1 MRGLSLVDSSL
12 ISLIYVFADSSMKGG
27 KSKTETR
34 SSKLSVAKKPA
45 KAAGRSKAAAKDPNK
60 PKRPAS
66 AFFVFMEDF
75 RQTYKKDHPNNKS
88 VAAVGKAGGEKWK
101 SLSDAEKAPFVAK
114 ADKRKVEY
122 EKTMKAYNKKLEEGP
137 KEDEEESDK
146 SVSEVND
153 EDDADDGSD
162 EGDPSK
168 MGGQNPNMDQFE
180 AYFKRADLDGDG
192 RISGAEAVGFFQGSG
207 LPKPV
212 LFQIWSLSDRSGS
225 GFLGRQDFYN
235 SLRLVTVAQS
245 KRDLTPE
252 IVNAALNTPAAAKIP
267 APRINLSAIPA
278 PQPNPPA
285 TTARPVSSAGYQN
298 AGFRGPGAPNA
309 NVNQNYFPPQQNQ
322 QVRPNQGASGLTS
335 LRPNAL
341 PEYRPSALP
350 GQFQPGPVG
359 SVTRPPEAVVP
370 TSAPGPGG
378 SAFNLNNLYAGNT
391 SGYSSGFGGGSL
403 AAPSPGLKPESQIDP
418 KALVI
423 SGNGGDMFSSFQ
435 ERPQPTLSNSSI
447 SSAIVPASAGTQP
460 PPKPNALDSL
470 QSSSSMLPAGNQ
482 PQQPRPTASSQGPSS
497 GLPHGSAVGPGH
509 PTPAGNNQPPWPKM
523 KPSDV
528 QKYTKVFIEVDSDRD
543 GRITGE
549 QARNLFLSWRLP
561 REVLKHVWELSD
573 QDNDTM
579 LSLREFCISLYL
591 MERYKEGRPLPPAL
605 PSSIMYDET
614 LLSLSGAPS
623 RGYANAGWGSGQG
636 IAHNSCILVIVS
648 LSLILHFIEN
658 SLFQGYVQQPVM
670 GARPVTPPTGM
681 RPPVPHPGSGI
692 ASNEQRNQAPAL
704 DDAFASH
711 LGNGYSASTNPQE
724 TAVDGEKVDEK
735 KNAYMDSREKL
746 EYYRT
751 KMQDIVLYKSRCDNI
766 LNEISER
773 ASADKREAETLAKKY
788 EEKYKQVAELGS
800 KLTIEEARFREIEG
814 RKMELSQAI
823 VNMEQG
829 GSADGLLQVR
839 ADRIQSDLEEL
850 MKALAERCKK
860 HGLEV
865 KSKALVDLPAGWQ
878 PGIQEGAA
886 LWDEEWDKFEDEGT
900 IFDKSKEQ
908 KSSGEKENG
917 TVDDG
922 SGPPPDSP
930 THLDENYG
938 PFSETSDHHH
948 ESEDESGR
956 SPRDSLVSRTAT
968 EVPSPDYA
976 HEKSSEFFDDS
987 NWASAFDTN
996 DDVDSVWGLD
1006 ASRSQ
1011 DGDYFGENSGRA
1023 DSPTSRSF
1031 AGQRKGPFGFD
1042 DSVPSTPLSRFGN
1055 SPPRFSDAS
1064 ARDNNFD
1071 SFSRFDSFNH
1081 SEAGVSS
1088 QPERLSRFDSINSSK
1103 DFGGAA
1109 FSRFDSINSS
1119 RDFGGGAEKL
1129 SRFDSINS
1137 SRDFGGP
1144 SLSRFDSMNS
1154 TKDHGYSFDDADP
1167 FGSTGPFKVSF
1178 DDKSPKKNSF

>member
-1 MRGLSLVDSSL
+1 M
-12 ISLIYVFADSSMKGG
+12 A
-27 KSKTETR
+27 
-34 SSKLSVAKKPA
+34 
-45 KAAGRSKAAAKDPNK
+45 
-60 PKRPAS
+60 
-66 AFFVFMEDF
+66 
-75 RQTYKKDHPNNKS
+75 
-88 VAAVGKAGGEKWK
+88 
-101 SLSDAEKAPFVAK
+101 
-114 ADKRKVEY
+114 
-122 EKTMKAYNKKLEEGP
+122 
-137 KEDEEESDK
+137 
-146 SVSEVND
+146 
-153 EDDADDGSD
+153 
-162 EGDPSK
+162 
-168 MGGQNPNMDQFE
+168 NMDQFE

-267 APRINLSAIPA
+267 APKINLSAIPSA

-285 TTARPVSSAGYQN
+285 TTTPRPVSSAGQQN
-298 AGFRGPGAPNA
+298 VGFRGPGAPNA
-309 NVNQNYFPPQQNQ
+309 NVNQSYFPPQQNQ
-322 QVRPNQGASGLTS
+322 QVRLNQGVSGLTS
-335 LRPNAL
+335 LRPAAVPN
-341 PEYRPSALP
+341 ALP
-350 GQFQPGPVG
+350 GQFQSGPAG
-359 SVTRPPEAVVP
+359 SLARPPQAVP

-378 SAFNLNNLYAGNT
+378 SGYRPSGVPGQFQPGPNGSVTRPPQAVPTSASGPGGSAFNLNSLYAGNT

-403 AAPSPGLKPESQIDP
+403 AAPSPGLKQESQIDP
-418 KALVI
+418 KALVV
-423 SGNGGDMFSSFQ
+423 SGNGGEMFSSLQ
-435 ERPQPTLSNSSI
+435 QKPQPPLSNSSI
-447 SSAIVPASAGTQP
+447 SSAIVPASGGTQP

-470 QSSSSMLPAGNQ
+470 QSTFSMLPAGNQ
-482 PQQPRPTASSQGPSS
+482 PQQPRPAASSQPPAVSSQGPSS
-497 GLPHGSAVGPGH
+497 GLPPGSAVGPGH

-561 REVLKHVWELSD
+561 REILKHVWELSD
-573 QDNDTM
+573 QDNDMM

-605 PSSIMYDET
+605 PTSIMYDET
-614 LLSLSGAPS
+614 LLSISGAPS

-636 IAHNSCILVIVS
+636 
-648 LSLILHFIEN
+648 F
-658 SLFQGYVQQPVM
+658 VQQPVM
-670 GARPVTPPTGM
+670 GRRPITPPTGM
-681 RPPVPHPGSGI
+681 RPPVPAPAPQPGSGI
-692 ASNEQRNQAPAL
+692 ASNQQRNQAPAS
-704 DDAFASH
+704 DDPFASH
-711 LGNGYSASTNPQE
+711 LGNGHAASSSVQE
-724 TAVDGEKVDEK
+724 TATDGEKVDEK

-746 EYYRT
+746 DYYRT
-751 KMQDIVLYKSRCDNI
+751 KMQDIVLYKSRCDNRF
-766 LNEISER
+766 NEISER
-773 ASADKREAETLAKKY
+773 ASSDKREAETLAKKY

-850 MKALAERCKK
+850 MKALTERCKK
-860 HGLEV
+860 HGVEV
-865 KSKALVDLPAGWQ
+865 NSKALVDLPAGWQ

-886 LWDEEWDKFEDEGT
+886 LWDEEWDKFEDEGFGNEIT
-900 IFDKSKEQ
+900 FDKSKEQ
-908 KSSGEKENG
+908 NSSGEKENG

-922 SGPPPDSP
+922 SGPPDSP
-930 THLDENYG
+930 AHLDENYG
-938 PFSETSDHHH
+938 PFSETSDRHH
-948 ESEDESGR
+948 ETHSEDESGR
-956 SPRDSLVSRTAT
+956 SPRDSPLSRSAT
-968 EVPSPDYA
+968 EVPSPDYSR
-976 HEKSSEFFDDS
+976 EKSSEFFDDS

-996 DDVDSVWGLD
+996 DDVDSVWGFD
-1006 ASRSQ
+1006 ASKSQ
-1011 DGDYFGENSGRA
+1011 DGDYFGSGG
-1023 DSPTSRSF
+1023 DSPSSRSF
-1031 AGQRKGPFGFD
+1031 AGQRKSTFGFD

-1064 ARDNNFD
+1064 TRDNNFD

-1081 SEAGVSS
+1081 SEAGAGFSSSS

-1103 DFGGAA
+1103 DFGVGAA

-1119 RDFGGGAEKL
+1119 RDFAGAEKL

-1154 TKDHGYSFDDADP
+1154 TKEFSGSHGYSFDDADP

>member
-1 MRGLSLVDSSL
+1 MAGL
-12 ISLIYVFADSSMKGG
+12 
-27 KSKTETR
+27 
-34 SSKLSVAKKPA
+34 
-45 KAAGRSKAAAKDPNK
+45 
-60 PKRPAS
+60 
-66 AFFVFMEDF
+66 
-75 RQTYKKDHPNNKS
+75 
-88 VAAVGKAGGEKWK
+88 
-101 SLSDAEKAPFVAK
+101 
-114 ADKRKVEY
+114 
-122 EKTMKAYNKKLEEGP
+122 
-137 KEDEEESDK
+137 
-146 SVSEVND
+146 
-153 EDDADDGSD
+153 
-162 EGDPSK
+162 
-168 MGGQNPNMDQFE
+168 NPNMDQFE
-180 AYFKRADLDGDG
+180 AYFNRADLDGDG
-192 RISGAEAVGFFQGSG
+192 RISGVEAVGFFQGSG

-267 APRINLSAIPA
+267 APKINLLAIPA

-285 TTARPVSSAGYQN
+285 TTARPVSSPGHQN
-298 AGFRGPGAPNA
+298 VGVRGPGAPNA
-309 NVNQNYFPPQQNQ
+309 NVNQNYFPPQQSQ
-322 QVRPNQGASGLTS
+322 QVRPHQGASVLTS

-341 PEYRPSALP
+341 PAQFQPVPVGSATRPPQTIPTSAPGPAGSEYRPSALP

-359 SVTRPPEAVVP
+359 SSTRPPQAVP
-370 TSAPGPGG
+370 TTASGPGA

-391 SGYSSGFGGGSL
+391 SGYSSGFVGGSL
-403 AAPSPGLKPESQIDP
+403 AAPSPGVKPESQIDP
-418 KALVI
+418 KALVV
-423 SGNGGDMFSSFQ
+423 SGNGGDIFSSFQ
-435 ERPQPTLSNSSI
+435 QKPQPTPSSSSI

-460 PPKPNALDSL
+460 PPKPNTLDYL
-470 QSSSSMLPAGNQ
+470 QSTLLPAG
-482 PQQPRPTASSQGPSS
+482 PQLPRPAASSQGPSS
-497 GLPHGSAVGPGH
+497 GLPHGSAVGSGH

-591 MERYKEGRPLPPAL
+591 MERYKEGRPLPPEL

-614 LLSLSGAPS
+614 LLSISGAPIRS
-623 RGYANAGWGSGQG
+623 YANAGWGYGQG
-636 IAHNSCILVIVS
+636 FVK
-648 LSLILHFIEN
+648 
-658 SLFQGYVQQPVM
+658 QPVM
-670 GARPVTPPTGM
+670 GARPTTPPTGM
-681 RPPVPHPGSGI
+681 RPPVPAPAPHPGSGI
-692 ASNEQRNQAPAL
+692 ASNQERNQAPAL
-704 DDAFASH
+704 DDPFASH
-711 LGNGYSASTNPQE
+711 LGNGYSASSNPPE
-724 TAVDGEKVDEK
+724 TATDGEKVDEK

-751 KMQDIVLYKSRCDNI
+751 KMQDIVLYKTRCDNR
-766 LNEISER
+766 LNEICER
-773 ASADKREAETLAKKY
+773 ASADKHEAETLAKKY

-850 MKALAERCKK
+850 MKALTERCKK

-886 LWDEEWDKFEDEGT
+886 LWDEEWDKFEDEEFGNEIT
-900 IFDKSKEQ
+900 FDKSKEQ

-922 SGPPPDSP
+922 SGPPDSP

-938 PFSETSDHHH
+938 PFSETSDRHH
-948 ESEDESGR
+948 ESEGESGR
-956 SPRDSLVSRTAT
+956 SPGDSPVSRTAT

-996 DDVDSVWGLD
+996 DDVDSVWGFD
-1006 ASRSQ
+1006 ASKSQ

-1031 AGQRKGPFGFD
+1031 AGQRKSTFGFD

-1064 ARDNNFD
+1064 TRDNNNFD

-1081 SEAGVSS
+1081 SEAGGAGFTSS
-1088 QPERLSRFDSINSSK
+1088 QPERLSRSDSINSSK

-1119 RDFGGGAEKL
+1119 RDFAGGAEQL

-1154 TKDHGYSFDDADP
+1154 TKDFSGSHGYSFDDADP
-1167 FGSTGPFKVSF
+1167 FGSTGPFKVYF

>member
-1 MRGLSLVDSSL
+1 M
-12 ISLIYVFADSSMKGG
+12 A
-27 KSKTETR
+27 
-34 SSKLSVAKKPA
+34 
-45 KAAGRSKAAAKDPNK
+45 
-60 PKRPAS
+60 
-66 AFFVFMEDF
+66 
-75 RQTYKKDHPNNKS
+75 
-88 VAAVGKAGGEKWK
+88 
-101 SLSDAEKAPFVAK
+101 
-114 ADKRKVEY
+114 
-122 EKTMKAYNKKLEEGP
+122 
-137 KEDEEESDK
+137 
-146 SVSEVND
+146 
-153 EDDADDGSD
+153 
-162 EGDPSK
+162 
-168 MGGQNPNMDQFE
+168 GQNPNMDQFE

-192 RISGAEAVGFFQGSG
+192 RISGAEAVSFFQGSG

-267 APRINLSAIPA
+267 APKINLSAITA
-278 PQPNPPA
+278 PQPNPAA
-285 TTARPVSSAGYQN
+285 TTAPRPVSSVGHQN
-298 AGFRGPGAPNA
+298 VGFRGPGAPNA

-335 LRPNAL
+335 YRPTAGPEYRPNAL
-341 PEYRPSALP
+341 PGQFQPVPVGSITRPPHTVPTSALGPGASEYRPSALPGQFQPGPSGSITRPIQALPTSASGPGGSEYRPSALP

-359 SVTRPPEAVVP
+359 SVTRPPQAVP
-370 TSAPGPGG
+370 TSASGPGG
-378 SAFNLNNLYAGNT
+378 AMFNLNNLYAGNT
-391 SGYSSGFGGGSL
+391 SGYSSGFGGASL
-403 AAPSPGLKPESQIDP
+403 AAPSPGIKQESQIDP
-418 KALVI
+418 KALVV

-435 ERPQPTLSNSSI
+435 QKPQPTLSNSSI

-470 QSSSSMLPAGNQ
+470 QSTFSMLPAGNQ
-482 PQQPRPTASSQGPSS
+482 SQQPRPAASSQPPAVSSQGPTS

-543 GRITGE
+543 GRITGQ

-561 REVLKHVWELSD
+561 REVLQHVWELSD

-614 LLSLSGAPS
+614 LLSISGAPS

-636 IAHNSCILVIVS
+636 
-648 LSLILHFIEN
+648 F
-658 SLFQGYVQQPVM
+658 VQQPVM
-670 GARPVTPPTGM
+670 GARPITQATGM
-681 RPPVPHPGSGI
+681 RPPVPAPAPQPASGI
-692 ASNEQRNQAPAL
+692 ASNQQRNQAPAL
-704 DDAFASH
+704 DDPFASH
-711 LGNGYSASTNPQE
+711 LGNGYSASSNPQE
-724 TAVDGEKVDEK
+724 TATDGEKVDEK
-735 KNAYMDSREKL
+735 KSTYMDSREKL

-751 KMQDIVLYKSRCDNI
+751 KMQDIVLYKSRCDNR

-788 EEKYKQVAELGS
+788 EEKYKQVAEIGS
-800 KLTIEEARFREIEG
+800 KLTIEEASFREIEG
-814 RKMELSQAI
+814 RKMVLSQAI

-850 MKALAERCKK
+850 MKALTERCKK

-886 LWDEEWDKFEDEGT
+886 LWDEEWDKFEDEGFGNEIT
-900 IFDKSKEQ
+900 FDKSKEQ
-908 KSSGEKENG
+908 NSSGEKENG
-917 TVDDG
+917 TVDDDG
-922 SGPPPDSP
+922 TGPPDSP

-938 PFSETSDHHH
+938 PFSETSDRHH
-948 ESEDESGR
+948 ESEYGTTHGEDESGR
-956 SPRDSLVSRTAT
+956 SPRDSPVSRTAT

-1006 ASRSQ
+1006 ASKSQ
-1011 DGDYFGENSGRA
+1011 DGDYFGSGGDFGENSGTA
-1023 DSPTSRSF
+1023 DSPSSRSF
-1031 AGQRKGPFGFD
+1031 AGQRKSPFGFD

-1055 SPPRFSDAS
+1055 SPPRFSDTS
-1064 ARDNNFD
+1064 TRDNNFD

-1081 SEAGVSS
+1081 SEAGAGFSSS

-1119 RDFGGGAEKL
+1119 RDFSGAEKL

-1154 TKDHGYSFDDADP
+1154 TKDFSGSHGYSFDDADP
-1167 FGSTGPFKVSF
+1167 FGSTGPFKVTS
-1178 DDKSPKKNSF
+1178 DDQSPKKKSDNWNSF

>member
-1 MRGLSLVDSSL
+1 
-12 ISLIYVFADSSMKGG
+12 
-27 KSKTETR
+27 
-34 SSKLSVAKKPA
+34 
-45 KAAGRSKAAAKDPNK
+45 
-60 PKRPAS
+60 
-66 AFFVFMEDF
+66 
-75 RQTYKKDHPNNKS
+75 
-88 VAAVGKAGGEKWK
+88 
-101 SLSDAEKAPFVAK
+101 
-114 ADKRKVEY
+114 
-122 EKTMKAYNKKLEEGP
+122 
-137 KEDEEESDK
+137 
-146 SVSEVND
+146 
-153 EDDADDGSD
+153 
-162 EGDPSK
+162 

-192 RISGAEAVGFFQGSG
+192 RISGAEAVGFFQESG

-212 LFQIWSLSDRSGS
+212 LFQILSLSDRSGS

-267 APRINLSAIPA
+267 APRINLSAIPT

-309 NVNQNYFPPQQNQ
+309 NVANQNYFPPQQNQ
-322 QVRPNQGASGLTS
+322 QVRPHQGASVLTS

-341 PEYRPSALP
+341 P
-350 GQFQPGPVG
+350 GQFQPVPVG
-359 SVTRPPEAVVP
+359 SATRPSQTIPTVHLVLVVQNIDQVPYQAVP
-370 TSAPGPGG
+370 TSASGPGG
-378 SAFNLNNLYAGNT
+378 STLNLNNCMLETPADT
-391 SGYSSGFGGGSL
+391 H
-403 AAPSPGLKPESQIDP
+403 P
-418 KALVI
+418 KALVV
-423 SGNGGDMFSSFQ
+423 SGNGDDIFSSFQ
-435 ERPQPTLSNSSI
+435 QKPQPTPSSSSI
-447 SSAIVPASAGTQP
+447 SSAIVPASTGTKP

-470 QSSSSMLPAGNQ
+470 QSSFSMLPPGNQ
-482 PQQPRPTASSQGPSS
+482 PQQPRPAASLQGPSS
-497 GLPHGSAVGPGH
+497 GVPHRSAVGPGH

-636 IAHNSCILVIVS
+636 
-648 LSLILHFIEN
+648 
-658 SLFQGYVQQPVM
+658 YVQQPVM

-704 DDAFASH
+704 DDPFASH
-711 LGNGYSASTNPQE
+711 LGNGYSASSNPQE
-724 TAVDGEKVDEK
+724 TATDGEKVDEK

-839 ADRIQSDLEEL
+839 ADRIQ
-850 MKALAERCKK
+850 
-860 HGLEV
+860 
-865 KSKALVDLPAGWQ
+865 
-878 PGIQEGAA
+878 
-886 LWDEEWDKFEDEGT
+886 
-900 IFDKSKEQ
+900 
-908 KSSGEKENG
+908 
-917 TVDDG
+917 
-922 SGPPPDSP
+922 
-930 THLDENYG
+930 
-938 PFSETSDHHH
+938 
-948 ESEDESGR
+948 
-956 SPRDSLVSRTAT
+956 
-968 EVPSPDYA
+968 
-976 HEKSSEFFDDS
+976 
-987 NWASAFDTN
+987 
-996 DDVDSVWGLD
+996 
-1006 ASRSQ
+1006 
-1011 DGDYFGENSGRA
+1011 
-1023 DSPTSRSF
+1023 
-1031 AGQRKGPFGFD
+1031 
-1042 DSVPSTPLSRFGN
+1042 
-1055 SPPRFSDAS
+1055 
-1064 ARDNNFD
+1064 
-1071 SFSRFDSFNH
+1071 
-1081 SEAGVSS
+1081 
-1088 QPERLSRFDSINSSK
+1088 
-1103 DFGGAA
+1103 
-1109 FSRFDSINSS
+1109 
-1119 RDFGGGAEKL
+1119 
-1129 SRFDSINS
+1129 
-1137 SRDFGGP
+1137 
-1144 SLSRFDSMNS
+1144 
-1154 TKDHGYSFDDADP
+1154 
-1167 FGSTGPFKVSF
+1167 
-1178 DDKSPKKNSF
+1178 

>member
-1 MRGLSLVDSSL
+1 
-12 ISLIYVFADSSMKGG
+12 MKGG

-101 SLSDAEKAPFVAK
+101 SLSDSEKAPFVAK

-341 PEYRPSALP
+341 PGQFQPVPVGSATRPSQTIPTGAPDPGGSEYRPSALP

-359 SVTRPPEAVVP
+359 SVTRPPQAVVP

-573 QDNDTM
+573 QDKDTM

-614 LLSLSGAPS
+614 LLYISGAPS

-636 IAHNSCILVIVS
+636 
-648 LSLILHFIEN
+648 F
-658 SLFQGYVQQPVM
+658 VQQPVM
-670 GARPVTPPTGM
+670 GARPVTPPSV
-681 RPPVPHPGSGI
+681 RPPVPAPAPHPGSGI
-692 ASNEQRNQAPAL
+692 ASNQQRNQAPVL
-704 DDAFASH
+704 DDPFASH
-711 LGNGYSASTNPQE
+711 LGNGYSPSSNPQE
-724 TAVDGEKVDEK
+724 TATDEEKVDEK
-735 KNAYMDSREKL
+735 KNVYMDSREKL
-746 EYYRT
+746 DYYRT
-751 KMQDIVLYKSRCDNI
+751 KMQDIVLYKSRCDNR

-850 MKALAERCKK
+850 MKALTERCKK

-886 LWDEEWDKFEDEGT
+886 LWDEEWDKFEDEGFGNEIT
-900 IFDKSKEQ
+900 FDKSKEQ
-908 KSSGEKENG
+908 NSSGEKENG
-917 TVDDG
+917 TVVDDG
-922 SGPPPDSP
+922 SGALDSP

-938 PFSETSDHHH
+938 PFSETSDRHH

-956 SPRDSLVSRTAT
+956 SPRDSPVCRTAA

-1011 DGDYFGENSGRA
+1011 DGDYFGSGGDFGENSGRA

-1119 RDFGGGAEKL
+1119 RDFGGGEKL

-1137 SRDFGGP
+1137 TRDFGGP

-1154 TKDHGYSFDDADP
+1154 TKDFSGSHGYSFDDADP
-1167 FGSTGPFKVSF
+1167 FGSTGPFKVSL
-1178 DDKSPKKNSF
+1178 DDNSPKKNSF

>member
-1 MRGLSLVDSSL
+1 M
-12 ISLIYVFADSSMKGG
+12 
-27 KSKTETR
+27 
-34 SSKLSVAKKPA
+34 
-45 KAAGRSKAAAKDPNK
+45 AGQS
-60 PKRPAS
+60 
-66 AFFVFMEDF
+66 
-75 RQTYKKDHPNNKS
+75 
-88 VAAVGKAGGEKWK
+88 
-101 SLSDAEKAPFVAK
+101 
-114 ADKRKVEY
+114 
-122 EKTMKAYNKKLEEGP
+122 
-137 KEDEEESDK
+137 
-146 SVSEVND
+146 
-153 EDDADDGSD
+153 
-162 EGDPSK
+162 
-168 MGGQNPNMDQFE
+168 PNMDQFE

-212 LFQIWSLSDRSGS
+212 LAQIWSLSDRSGS

-278 PQPNPPA
+278 PQPNPAA
-285 TTARPVSSAGYQN
+285 TTARPVTYPGQQN
-298 AGFRGPGAPNA
+298 VGFRGPGAPNA
-309 NVNQNYFPPQQNQ
+309 NVVNQNYFPPQQNQ
-322 QVRPNQGASGLTS
+322 QVRPNQGVSGLTS
-335 LRPNAL
+335 FRPTAG
-341 PEYRPSALP
+341 PEYRPSVLPGPVGVATRPPQAVPTNAPGPGGSEYRPSGVP

-359 SVTRPPEAVVP
+359 SVTRPPQAVT
-370 TSAPGPGG
+370 TSASGPGG
-378 SAFNLNNLYAGNT
+378 FNLNNLYAGST

-403 AAPSPGLKPESQIDP
+403 AAAPSPGLKPESQIDP
-418 KALVI
+418 RALVV

-435 ERPQPTLSNSSI
+435 QKPQPTLSNSSI
-447 SSAIVPASAGTQP
+447 SSAIVPASAP

-470 QSSSSMLPAGNQ
+470 QSTFSMLPAGNQ
-482 PQQPRPTASSQGPSS
+482 PQQPRPAASSQPLAVSLQGPSS
-497 GLPHGSAVGPGH
+497 GLPPGSAVGPGH

-561 REVLKHVWELSD
+561 REILKHVWELSD

-614 LLSLSGAPS
+614 LLSISGAPS

-636 IAHNSCILVIVS
+636 
-648 LSLILHFIEN
+648 F
-658 SLFQGYVQQPVM
+658 VQQPVM
-670 GARPVTPPTGM
+670 GPRPITPATGM
-681 RPPVPHPGSGI
+681 RPPVPAPAPQPGSGV
-692 ASNEQRNQAPAL
+692 ASNQQRNQAPAL
-704 DDAFASH
+704 DDPFASH
-711 LGNGYSASTNPQE
+711 LGNGYSPSSSPQE
-724 TAVDGEKVDEK
+724 TATDGEKVDEK

-746 EYYRT
+746 DYYRT
-751 KMQDIVLYKSRCDNI
+751 KMQDIVLYKSRCDNR

-850 MKALAERCKK
+850 MKALTERCQK

-865 KSKALVDLPAGWQ
+865 KSKALVDLPPGWQ

-886 LWDEEWDKFEDEGT
+886 LWDEEWDKFEDEGFGNEIT
-900 IFDKSKEQ
+900 FDKSKEQ
-908 KSSGEKENG
+908 NSSGEKENG

-922 SGPPPDSP
+922 TGPPDSP

-938 PFSETSDHHH
+938 PSSETSDRRHY
-948 ESEDESGR
+948 ESEYGTAHGEDESDR
-956 SPRDSLVSRTAT
+956 SPRDSPVSRTAT
-968 EVPSPDYA
+968 EVPSPN
-976 HEKSSEFFDDS
+976 HSEFFDDS
-987 NWASAFDTN
+987 NWASAFDDTN
-996 DDVDSVWGLD
+996 DDVDSVWGFD
-1006 ASRSQ
+1006 ASKSQ
-1011 DGDYFGENSGRA
+1011 DGDYYGENSGRA
-1023 DSPTSRSF
+1023 DSPSSRSF
-1031 AGQRKGPFGFD
+1031 AGQRKSPFGFD

-1064 ARDNNFD
+1064 TRD

-1081 SEAGVSS
+1081 SEAGA

-1119 RDFGGGAEKL
+1119 RDFGGAEKL

-1154 TKDHGYSFDDADP
+1154 TKDFSGSHRYSFDDADP

>member
-1 MRGLSLVDSSL
+1 M
-12 ISLIYVFADSSMKGG
+12 A
-27 KSKTETR
+27 
-34 SSKLSVAKKPA
+34 
-45 KAAGRSKAAAKDPNK
+45 
-60 PKRPAS
+60 
-66 AFFVFMEDF
+66 
-75 RQTYKKDHPNNKS
+75 
-88 VAAVGKAGGEKWK
+88 
-101 SLSDAEKAPFVAK
+101 
-114 ADKRKVEY
+114 
-122 EKTMKAYNKKLEEGP
+122 
-137 KEDEEESDK
+137 
-146 SVSEVND
+146 
-153 EDDADDGSD
+153 
-162 EGDPSK
+162 
-168 MGGQNPNMDQFE
+168 GQNPNMDQFE

-267 APRINLSAIPA
+267 APKINLSAIPA

-285 TTARPVSSAGYQN
+285 TTARPVYSAAGHQN
-298 AGFRGPGAPNA
+298 VGFRGPGAPNLS
-309 NVNQNYFPPQQNQ
+309 VNQNYFPPQQNQ
-322 QVRPNQGASGLTS
+322 QVRPNQGVSGLTS

-341 PEYRPSALP
+341 PGQFQQGPVGSSSTRPSQTVPTSAPGPGGSEYRPSALP
-350 GQFQPGPVG
+350 GQYQPGPSG
-359 SVTRPPEAVVP
+359 SVTRPPQAVP
-370 TSAPGPGG
+370 TSASGPGG

-418 KALVI
+418 KALVV
-423 SGNGGDMFSSFQ
+423 SGNGDDMFSSFQ
-435 ERPQPTLSNSSI
+435 QKPQPTLSNSSI

-460 PPKPNALDSL
+460 APKPNALDSL
-470 QSSSSMLPAGNQ
+470 QSTFSMLPAGNQ
-482 PQQPRPTASSQGPSS
+482 PQQPRPAASSQPPAVHSQGLSS
-497 GLPHGSAVGPGH
+497 GLLPHGGAVGSGH

-561 REVLKHVWELSD
+561 REVLMHVWELSD

-591 MERYKEGRPLPPAL
+591 MERYKEGRPLPPTL

-614 LLSLSGAPS
+614 LLSISGAPS

-636 IAHNSCILVIVS
+636 
-648 LSLILHFIEN
+648 F
-658 SLFQGYVQQPVM
+658 VQQPVM

-681 RPPVPHPGSGI
+681 RPPVPAPVPHPGSGI
-692 ASNEQRNQAPAL
+692 ASNQQRNQAPAL
-704 DDAFASH
+704 DDPFASH
-711 LGNGYSASTNPQE
+711 LGNGYSASSSTQE
-724 TAVDGEKVDEK
+724 TATDGEKVDEK
-735 KNAYMDSREKL
+735 KNVYMDSREKL

-751 KMQDIVLYKSRCDNI
+751 KMQDIVLYKSRCDNR

-814 RKMELSQAI
+814 RKTELSQAI

-850 MKALAERCKK
+850 MKALTERCKK

-886 LWDEEWDKFEDEGT
+886 LWDEEWDKFEDEGFGNEIT
-900 IFDKSKEQ
+900 FDKSREQ
-908 KSSGEKENG
+908 NSSGEKENG
-917 TVDDG
+917 TVDDDG
-922 SGPPPDSP
+922 TGPPDSP

-938 PFSETSDHHH
+938 PFSETSDRHH
-948 ESEDESGR
+948 ETHSEDESGR
-956 SPRDSLVSRTAT
+956 SPRDSPVSRTAT

-996 DDVDSVWGLD
+996 DDVDSVWGFD
-1006 ASRSQ
+1006 ASKSQ
-1011 DGDYFGENSGRA
+1011 DGD
-1023 DSPTSRSF
+1023 SPSSRSF
-1031 AGQRKGPFGFD
+1031 AGQRRSTFGFD

-1064 ARDNNFD
+1064 TRDNNFD

-1081 SEAGVSS
+1081 SEAGAGFSSS

-1103 DFGGAA
+1103 DFGGGAA

-1119 RDFGGGAEKL
+1119 RDFAGAEKL

-1144 SLSRFDSMNS
+1144 SLSRFDSVNS
-1154 TKDHGYSFDDADP
+1154 TKDFSGSHGYSFDDADP

>member
-1 MRGLSLVDSSL
+1 M
-12 ISLIYVFADSSMKGG
+12 A
-27 KSKTETR
+27 
-34 SSKLSVAKKPA
+34 
-45 KAAGRSKAAAKDPNK
+45 
-60 PKRPAS
+60 
-66 AFFVFMEDF
+66 
-75 RQTYKKDHPNNKS
+75 
-88 VAAVGKAGGEKWK
+88 
-101 SLSDAEKAPFVAK
+101 
-114 ADKRKVEY
+114 
-122 EKTMKAYNKKLEEGP
+122 
-137 KEDEEESDK
+137 
-146 SVSEVND
+146 
-153 EDDADDGSD
+153 
-162 EGDPSK
+162 
-168 MGGQNPNMDQFE
+168 GQNPNMDQFE
-180 AYFKRADLDGDG
+180 AYFNRADLDGDG

-212 LFQIWSLSDRSGS
+212 LFQLEVTKILAFIGAAFKLGPVVQKFYVGRMTADISLQLRRKLSGIYSFAVIETANNLSDGCFCKSLLPFGFRIFTGRGRVMIWSLSDRSGS

-267 APRINLSAIPA
+267 APKINLSAIPA

-285 TTARPVSSAGYQN
+285 TTARPVSSPGHQN
-298 AGFRGPGAPNA
+298 VGFRVPGAPNA
-309 NVNQNYFPPQQNQ
+309 NVNQNYFRPQQNQ
-322 QVRPNQGASGLTS
+322 QV
-335 LRPNAL
+335 PNAL
-341 PEYRPSALP
+341 PGQFQPVLVGSVTRPPQAAPTSAPGPAGSEYRPSALP
-350 GQFQPGPVG
+350 GQFQPGPAG
-359 SVTRPPEAVVP
+359 SVTRPPQA
-370 TSAPGPGG
+370 
-378 SAFNLNNLYAGNT
+378 YAGNT

-403 AAPSPGLKPESQIDP
+403 AAPSPGFKPESHIDP
-418 KALVI
+418 KALVV

-435 ERPQPTLSNSSI
+435 QKPQPTLSGSSI
-447 SSAIVPASAGTQP
+447 TSAIVPASAGTQP
-460 PPKPNALDSL
+460 PLKPNALDSL
-470 QSSSSMLPAGNQ
+470 QSTFSMLPAGNQ
-482 PQQPRPTASSQGPSS
+482 PQQPRPAASSQGPSS
-497 GLPHGSAVGPGH
+497 GLPHGSAVGSGH

-528 QKYTKVFIEVDSDRD
+528 QKYKKVFIEVDSDRD

-614 LLSLSGAPS
+614 LLSISGAPI
-623 RGYANAGWGSGQG
+623 RGYANAGWGSGRG
-636 IAHNSCILVIVS
+636 IAQNSRILMIIY
-648 LSLILHFIEN
+648 LSLILSRI
-658 SLFQGYVQQPVM
+658 SLFQGFVKQPVM
-670 GARPVTPPTGM
+670 GARPTTPPTGM
-681 RPPVPHPGSGI
+681 RPPVPAPAPHPGSGI
-692 ASNEQRNQAPAL
+692 ASNQERNQAPAL
-704 DDAFASH
+704 DDPFASH
-711 LGNGYSASTNPQE
+711 LGNGYSASSNPPE
-724 TAVDGEKVDEK
+724 TATDGEKVDEK

-751 KMQDIVLYKSRCDNI
+751 KMQDIVLYKSRCDNR
-766 LNEISER
+766 LNEISEG
-773 ASADKREAETLAKKY
+773 ASADKREVLFTLKVQFTHFSEAIFAEMLAKKY

-850 MKALAERCKK
+850 MKALTERCKK

-886 LWDEEWDKFEDEGT
+886 LWDEEWDKFEDEGFGNEIT
-900 IFDKSKEQ
+900 FDKSKEQ
-908 KSSGEKENG
+908 NSSGEKENG

-922 SGPPPDSP
+922 TSGPPDSP

-938 PFSETSDHHH
+938 PFSETSDRHH
-948 ESEDESGR
+948 ESEGESGR
-956 SPRDSLVSRTAT
+956 SPGDSPVSRTAT

-976 HEKSSEFFDDS
+976 REKSSEFFDDS

-996 DDVDSVWGLD
+996 EDVDSVWGFD
-1006 ASRSQ
+1006 ASTSQ

-1031 AGQRKGPFGFD
+1031 AGQRKSTFGFD

-1064 ARDNNFD
+1064 IRDNNNFD

-1081 SEAGVSS
+1081 SEAGGAGFSSS

-1119 RDFGGGAEKL
+1119 RDFAGGAEKL

-1154 TKDHGYSFDDADP
+1154 TKDFSGSHGYSFDDADP

>member
-1 MRGLSLVDSSL
+1 M
-12 ISLIYVFADSSMKGG
+12 A
-27 KSKTETR
+27 
-34 SSKLSVAKKPA
+34 
-45 KAAGRSKAAAKDPNK
+45 
-60 PKRPAS
+60 
-66 AFFVFMEDF
+66 
-75 RQTYKKDHPNNKS
+75 
-88 VAAVGKAGGEKWK
+88 
-101 SLSDAEKAPFVAK
+101 
-114 ADKRKVEY
+114 
-122 EKTMKAYNKKLEEGP
+122 
-137 KEDEEESDK
+137 
-146 SVSEVND
+146 
-153 EDDADDGSD
+153 
-162 EGDPSK
+162 
-168 MGGQNPNMDQFE
+168 GQNPNMDQFE

-207 LPKPV
+207 LPKQV
-212 LFQIWSLSDRSGS
+212 LAQIWSLSDRSRS

-267 APRINLSAIPA
+267 APKINLSAVPA
-278 PQPNPPA
+278 PQPNPAA
-285 TTARPVSSAGYQN
+285 TTAGPVSSTVTQN
-298 AGFRGPGAPNA
+298 VGFRGPGAPNA
-309 NVNQNYFPPQQNQ
+309 NVNQNYFPSQPNQ
-322 QVRPNQGASGLTS
+322 LVRPNQGISGLTS
-335 LRPNAL
+335 PRPTAG
-341 PEYRPSALP
+341 PEHRPSALP
-350 GQFQPGPVG
+350 GQFQSVPAG
-359 SVTRPPEAVVP
+359 SVSRPPQAVP
-370 TSAPGPGG
+370 TSASGPG
-378 SAFNLNNLYAGNT
+378 SSTFNLNNLYAGNT

-403 AAPSPGLKPESQIDP
+403 AAPSPGLKSESQIDP
-418 KALVI
+418 KALVV

-435 ERPQPTLSNSSI
+435 QKQEPTLSNSSI

-470 QSSSSMLPAGNQ
+470 QSTLSMRPAGIQ
-482 PQQPRPTASSQGPSS
+482 PQQPRPALSSQGPSS
-497 GLPHGSAVGPGH
+497 GLPPGSAVGSGH
-509 PTPAGNNQPPWPKM
+509 STPAGNNQPPWPKM

-528 QKYTKVFIEVDSDRD
+528 QKYTKVFMEVDSDKD
-543 GRITGE
+543 GKITGE

-591 MERYKEGRPLPPAL
+591 MERYREGRPLPTAL
-605 PSSIMYDET
+605 PSSIMFDET
-614 LLSLSGAPS
+614 LLSISGAPTQ
-623 RGYANAGWGSGQG
+623 GYANAGWGSGQG
-636 IAHNSCILVIVS
+636 
-648 LSLILHFIEN
+648 F
-658 SLFQGYVQQPVM
+658 VQQPVM
-670 GARPVTPPTGM
+670 GARPITPPTGM
-681 RPPVPHPGSGI
+681 RPPVPAPVPHPG
-692 ASNEQRNQAPAL
+692 ASNQQRNQAPAL
-704 DDAFASH
+704 DDPFASH
-711 LGNGYSASTNPQE
+711 LGNGYSASSNLQE
-724 TAVDGEKVDEK
+724 TTTNEEKVDEK
-735 KNAYMDSREKL
+735 KNVYMDSREKL

-751 KMQDIVLYKSRCDNI
+751 KMQDIVLYKSRCDNR

-788 EEKYKQVAELGS
+788 EEKYKQVAEIGS

-850 MKALAERCKK
+850 MKALTERCKK

-886 LWDEEWDKFEDEGT
+886 LWDEEWDKFEDEGFGNEIT
-900 IFDKSKEQ
+900 FDKSKEQ
-908 KSSGEKENG
+908 NSSGEKGNG

-922 SGPPPDSP
+922 SGPPDSP

-938 PFSETSDHHH
+938 PFSETSDRHH
-948 ESEDESGR
+948 ESEYGHTHSEDESGR
-956 SPRDSLVSRTAT
+956 SPRDSPAS
-968 EVPSPDYA
+968 
-976 HEKSSEFFDDS
+976 HGKSSEFFDDS

-996 DDVDSVWGLD
+996 DDVDSVWGFD
-1006 ASRSQ
+1006 ASKSQ
-1011 DGDYFGENSGRA
+1011 DGDYFGSGGDFGGNSGRA
-1023 DSPTSRSF
+1023 DSPSSRSF
-1031 AGQRKGPFGFD
+1031 AGQRKSPFAFD

-1064 ARDNNFD
+1064 TRDNNFD
-1071 SFSRFDSFNH
+1071 SFSRFDSFNT
-1081 SEAGVSS
+1081 SEAGAGFSSS

-1119 RDFGGGAEKL
+1119 RDFGGAEKL

-1154 TKDHGYSFDDADP
+1154 TKDFSGSHGYSFDDADP
-1167 FGSTGPFKVSF
+1167 FGSTGPFKVSS
-1178 DDKSPKKNSF
+1178 DDKSPKKDNWNSF

>member
-1 MRGLSLVDSSL
+1 M
-12 ISLIYVFADSSMKGG
+12 A
-27 KSKTETR
+27 
-34 SSKLSVAKKPA
+34 
-45 KAAGRSKAAAKDPNK
+45 
-60 PKRPAS
+60 
-66 AFFVFMEDF
+66 
-75 RQTYKKDHPNNKS
+75 
-88 VAAVGKAGGEKWK
+88 
-101 SLSDAEKAPFVAK
+101 
-114 ADKRKVEY
+114 
-122 EKTMKAYNKKLEEGP
+122 
-137 KEDEEESDK
+137 
-146 SVSEVND
+146 
-153 EDDADDGSD
+153 
-162 EGDPSK
+162 
-168 MGGQNPNMDQFE
+168 GQNPNMDQFE

-207 LPKPV
+207 LPKQV
-212 LFQIWSLSDRSGS
+212 LAQIWSLSDRSRS

-267 APRINLSAIPA
+267 PPKINLSAIPA
-278 PQPNPPA
+278 PQPNPAA
-285 TTARPVSSAGYQN
+285 TTAGPVASTGHQN
-298 AGFRGPGAPNA
+298 VGFRGPGAPNA

-322 QVRPNQGASGLTS
+322 QVRPNQGISGLTS
-335 LRPNAL
+335 VRPTGG

-350 GQFQPGPVG
+350 GQSQPAPVG
-359 SVTRPPEAVVP
+359 NVTRPPQAAVP
-370 TSAPGPGG
+370 TSTPGS
-378 SAFNLNNLYAGNT
+378 SAFNLNNLYAGSGNT

-403 AAPSPGLKPESQIDP
+403 AAPSPGLRPETQIDSR
-418 KALVI
+418 ALVV

-435 ERPQPTLSNSSI
+435 PKQEPTLSNSSM
-447 SSAIVPASAGTQP
+447 SSAIVPASVGTQP
-460 PPKPNALDSL
+460 PVKPNALDSL
-470 QSSSSMLPAGNQ
+470 QNTFSMLPAGNQ
-482 PQQPRPTASSQGPSS
+482 PQQPRPAASSQQPRPAFSSQPPAVSSQGPSS
-497 GLPHGSAVGPGH
+497 GLPHASAVGSGH
-509 PTPAGNNQPPWPKM
+509 SVPAGNNQPPWPKM

-528 QKYTKVFIEVDSDRD
+528 QKYTKVFMGVDSDRD
-543 GRITGE
+543 GKITGE

-591 MERYKEGRPLPPAL
+591 MERYREGRPLPASL

-614 LLSLSGAPS
+614 LLSISGAPS
-623 RGYANAGWGSGQG
+623 QGYGNAGWGPGFG
-636 IAHNSCILVIVS
+636 
-648 LSLILHFIEN
+648 
-658 SLFQGYVQQPVM
+658 QQPLM
-670 GARPVTPPTGM
+670 GPRPVTPPTGM
-681 RPPVPHPGSGI
+681 RQPVPGPVPHPGSGV
-692 ASNEQRNQAPAL
+692 APNQQRNQAPAL
-704 DDAFASH
+704 DDPFASH
-711 LGNGYSASTNPQE
+711 LGNGHSVSSNLQE
-724 TAVDGEKVDEK
+724 TATDGEKVEEK
-735 KNAYMDSREKL
+735 KNVYMDSREKL

-751 KMQDIVLYKSRCDNI
+751 KMQDIVLYKSRCDNR

-773 ASADKREAETLAKKY
+773 ASSDKREAETLAKKY

-850 MKALAERCKK
+850 MKALTERCKK
-860 HGLEV
+860 HGIEV
-865 KSKALVDLPAGWQ
+865 KSKALVDLPFGWQ

-886 LWDEEWDKFEDEGT
+886 LWDEEWDKFEDEGFGNEIT
-900 IFDKSKEQ
+900 FDKSKEQ
-908 KSSGEKENG
+908 NLSGEKENG

-922 SGPPPDSP
+922 NGPPDSP

-938 PFSETSDHHH
+938 PFSETSDRHH
-948 ESEDESGR
+948 ESEYGTTRSEDDSGR
-956 SPRDSLVSRTAT
+956 SPRDSPVSRTGT
-968 EVPSPDYA
+968 EIPSPDS
-976 HEKSSEFFDDS
+976 HGKNSEFFDDS

-996 DDVDSVWGLD
+996 DDVDSVWGFD
-1006 ASRSQ
+1006 ASKSQ
-1011 DGDYFGENSGRA
+1011 DGDYFASGGDFGGDSVRA

-1031 AGQRKGPFGFD
+1031 GGQRKSPFGFD

-1064 ARDNNFD
+1064 ARDSNFD
-1071 SFSRFDSFNH
+1071 SFSRFDSFNA
-1081 SEAGVSS
+1081 SEAGAGFSSS

-1119 RDFGGGAEKL
+1119 RDFGG
-1129 SRFDSINS
+1129 
-1137 SRDFGGP
+1137 P

-1154 TKDHGYSFDDADP
+1154 TKDFSGSHGYSFDDADP
-1167 FGSTGPFKVSF
+1167 FGSTGPFKVSS
-1178 DDKSPKKNSF
+1178 DDQSPKKKSDNWNSF

>member
-1 MRGLSLVDSSL
+1 M
-12 ISLIYVFADSSMKGG
+12 A
-27 KSKTETR
+27 
-34 SSKLSVAKKPA
+34 
-45 KAAGRSKAAAKDPNK
+45 
-60 PKRPAS
+60 
-66 AFFVFMEDF
+66 
-75 RQTYKKDHPNNKS
+75 
-88 VAAVGKAGGEKWK
+88 
-101 SLSDAEKAPFVAK
+101 
-114 ADKRKVEY
+114 
-122 EKTMKAYNKKLEEGP
+122 
-137 KEDEEESDK
+137 
-146 SVSEVND
+146 
-153 EDDADDGSD
+153 
-162 EGDPSK
+162 
-168 MGGQNPNMDQFE
+168 GQNPNMDQFE
-180 AYFKRADLDGDG
+180 AYFRRADLDGDG

-207 LPKPV
+207 LPKQV
-212 LFQIWSLSDRSGS
+212 LAQIWSLSDRSRS

-245 KRDLTPE
+245 KRDLTPD

-267 APRINLSAIPA
+267 APKINLSAIPA
-278 PQPNPPA
+278 PQPNPAA
-285 TTARPVSSAGYQN
+285 TTVRPVSSAVPQNFGY
-298 AGFRGPGAPNA
+298 RGPGAPNA
-309 NVNQNYFPPQQNQ
+309 NVTQSYVPSQQNQ
-322 QVRPNQGASGLTS
+322 LVRPNQGISGMTS
-335 LRPNAL
+335 LRPTAG

-350 GQFQPGPVG
+350 GQFQPAPVG
-359 SVTRPPEAVVP
+359 NVTRPPQAVP
-370 TSAPGPGG
+370 TTASGPG
-378 SAFNLNNLYAGNT
+378 SSTFNVNNLYPGNT
-391 SGYSSGFGGGSL
+391 SGYSSGFGGGGS
-403 AAPSPGLKPESQIDP
+403 AAPSSGLKPESRIDP
-418 KALVI
+418 KALVV

-435 ERPQPTLSNSSI
+435 QKGEPTLSNTPI

-470 QSSSSMLPAGNQ
+470 ESTFSMLPAGIQ
-482 PQQPRPTASSQGPSS
+482 PQQPRPAASLQPAVSSQAPSS
-497 GLPHGSAVGPGH
+497 GLPPGSAVGSGH
-509 PTPAGNNQPPWPKM
+509 SSHAGNNQPPWPKM

-528 QKYTKVFIEVDSDRD
+528 QKYTKVFMEVDSDKD
-543 GRITGE
+543 GKITGE

-591 MERYKEGRPLPPAL
+591 MERFREGRPLPTTL
-605 PSSIMYDET
+605 PSSIMLDES
-614 LLSLSGAPS
+614 LLSISGAPS
-623 RGYANAGWGSGQG
+623 HGYANAGWGSGQG
-636 IAHNSCILVIVS
+636 
-648 LSLILHFIEN
+648 F
-658 SLFQGYVQQPVM
+658 VQQPGM
-670 GARPVTPPTGM
+670 GARPITPPSGM

-692 ASNEQRNQAPAL
+692 APNQQRNQAPAL
-704 DDAFASH
+704 EDPFASH
-711 LGNGYSASTNPQE
+711 LGNGYSASSNLHG
-724 TAVDGEKVDEK
+724 TATDGEKDEEKVDEK
-735 KNAYMDSREKL
+735 KNVYMDSREKL

-751 KMQDIVLYKSRCDNI
+751 KMQDIVLYKSRCDNR

-788 EEKYKQVAELGS
+788 EEKYKQVAEIGS

-850 MKALAERCKK
+850 MKALTERCKK

-886 LWDEEWDKFEDEGT
+886 LWDEEWDKFDDEGFGNE
-900 IFDKSKEQ
+900 ISFDKSKEQ
-908 KSSGEKENG
+908 NSSGEKENG

-922 SGPPPDSP
+922 SGPPDSP

-938 PFSETSDHHH
+938 PFSETSDRHH
-948 ESEDESGR
+948 ESEYGTTHSEDESGR
-956 SPRDSLVSRTAT
+956 SPRDSPASRTAT
-968 EVPSPDYA
+968 EIPSPDYS
-976 HEKSSEFFDDS
+976 HGKGSEFFDDS

-996 DDVDSVWGLD
+996 DDVDSVWGFD
-1006 ASRSQ
+1006 ASKSQ
-1011 DGDYFGENSGRA
+1011 DGEYYGSGGDFGGNSERA
-1023 DSPTSRSF
+1023 DSPSSRSF
-1031 AGQRKGPFGFD
+1031 AGQRKSPFAFD

-1071 SFSRFDSFNH
+1071 SFSRFDSFNA
-1081 SEAGVSS
+1081 SEAGGGFASS

-1119 RDFGGGAEKL
+1119 RDFGG
-1129 SRFDSINS
+1129 
-1137 SRDFGGP
+1137 P

-1154 TKDHGYSFDDADP
+1154 TKDFTGSHGYSFDDADP
-1167 FGSTGPFKVSF
+1167 FGSTGPFKVSS
-1178 DDKSPKKNSF
+1178 DDKSPKKKSDNWNSF

>member
-1 MRGLSLVDSSL
+1 G
-12 ISLIYVFADSSMKGG
+12 
-27 KSKTETR
+27 T
-34 SSKLSVAKKPA
+34 
-45 KAAGRSKAAAKDPNK
+45 
-60 PKRPAS
+60 
-66 AFFVFMEDF
+66 
-75 RQTYKKDHPNNKS
+75 
-88 VAAVGKAGGEKWK
+88 
-101 SLSDAEKAPFVAK
+101 
-114 ADKRKVEY
+114 
-122 EKTMKAYNKKLEEGP
+122 
-137 KEDEEESDK
+137 
-146 SVSEVND
+146 
-153 EDDADDGSD
+153 
-162 EGDPSK
+162 
-168 MGGQNPNMDQFE
+168 
-180 AYFKRADLDGDG
+180 
-192 RISGAEAVGFFQGSG
+192 
-207 LPKPV
+207 
-212 LFQIWSLSDRSGS
+212 
-225 GFLGRQDFYN
+225 
-235 SLRLVTVAQS
+235 
-245 KRDLTPE
+245 DLTPE

-267 APRINLSAIPA
+267 APKINLLAIPA

-285 TTARPVSSAGYQN
+285 TTARPVSSPGHQN
-298 AGFRGPGAPNA
+298 VGVRGPGAPNA
-309 NVNQNYFPPQQNQ
+309 NVNQNYFPPQQSQ
-322 QVRPNQGASGLTS
+322 QVRPHQGASVLTS

-341 PEYRPSALP
+341 PAQFQPVPVGSATRPPQTIPTSAPGPAGSEYRPSALP

-359 SVTRPPEAVVP
+359 SSTRPPQAVP
-370 TSAPGPGG
+370 TTA

-391 SGYSSGFGGGSL
+391 SGYSSGFVGGSL
-403 AAPSPGLKPESQIDP
+403 AAPSPGVKPESQIDP
-418 KALVI
+418 KALVV
-423 SGNGGDMFSSFQ
+423 SGNGGDIFSSFQ
-435 ERPQPTLSNSSI
+435 QKPQPTPSSSSI

-460 PPKPNALDSL
+460 PPKPNTLDSL
-470 QSSSSMLPAGNQ
+470 QI
-482 PQQPRPTASSQGPSS
+482 
-497 GLPHGSAVGPGH
+497 GSGH

-591 MERYKEGRPLPPAL
+591 MERYKEGRPLPPEL

-614 LLSLSGAPS
+614 LLSISGAPI
-623 RGYANAGWGSGQG
+623 RGYANAGWGYGQG
-636 IAHNSCILVIVS
+636 FVK
-648 LSLILHFIEN
+648 
-658 SLFQGYVQQPVM
+658 QPVM
-670 GARPVTPPTGM
+670 GARPTTPPTGM
-681 RPPVPHPGSGI
+681 RPPVPAPAPHPGSGI
-692 ASNEQRNQAPAL
+692 ASNQERNQAPAL
-704 DDAFASH
+704 DDPFASH
-711 LGNGYSASTNPQE
+711 LGNGYSASSNPPE
-724 TAVDGEKVDEK
+724 TATDGEKVDEK

-751 KMQDIVLYKSRCDNI
+751 KMQDIVLYKSRCDNR

-829 GSADGLLQVR
+829 GSADGLLQ
-839 ADRIQSDLEEL
+839 
-850 MKALAERCKK
+850 K

-886 LWDEEWDKFEDEGT
+886 LWDKFEDEEFGNEIT
-900 IFDKSKEQ
+900 FDKSKEQ

-922 SGPPPDSP
+922 SGPPDSP

-938 PFSETSDHHH
+938 PFSETSDRHH
-948 ESEDESGR
+948 ESEGESGR
-956 SPRDSLVSRTAT
+956 SPGDSPVSRTAT

-996 DDVDSVWGLD
+996 DDVDSVWGFD
-1006 ASRSQ
+1006 ASKSQ

-1031 AGQRKGPFGFD
+1031 AGQRKSTFGFD

-1064 ARDNNFD
+1064 TRDNNNFD

-1081 SEAGVSS
+1081 SEAGGAGFTSS
-1088 QPERLSRFDSINSSK
+1088 QPERLSRSDSINSSK

-1119 RDFGGGAEKL
+1119 RDFAGGAEKL

-1154 TKDHGYSFDDADP
+1154 TKDFSGSHGYSFDDADP
-1167 FGSTGPFKVSF
+1167 FGST
-1178 DDKSPKKNSF
+1178 DKSVRRRLSLHGIPSVLFL

>member
-1 MRGLSLVDSSL
+1 
-12 ISLIYVFADSSMKGG
+12 
-27 KSKTETR
+27 
-34 SSKLSVAKKPA
+34 
-45 KAAGRSKAAAKDPNK
+45 
-60 PKRPAS
+60 
-66 AFFVFMEDF
+66 
-75 RQTYKKDHPNNKS
+75 
-88 VAAVGKAGGEKWK
+88 
-101 SLSDAEKAPFVAK
+101 
-114 ADKRKVEY
+114 
-122 EKTMKAYNKKLEEGP
+122 
-137 KEDEEESDK
+137 
-146 SVSEVND
+146 
-153 EDDADDGSD
+153 
-162 EGDPSK
+162 

-212 LFQIWSLSDRSGS
+212 LFQILAFIGAAFKLGPVVQKLQIWSLSDRSGS

-341 PEYRPSALP
+341 PGQFQPVPVGSATRPSQTIPTGAPGPGGSEYRPSALPGQFQPGPVGIATRPPQAAPTSAPGPAGSEYRPSALP

-359 SVTRPPEAVVP
+359 SVTRPPQAVP
-370 TSAPGPGG
+370 TSASGPGG
-378 SAFNLNNLYAGNT
+378 STLNLNNLYAGNT

-403 AAPSPGLKPESQIDP
+403 AEPSPGIKPESQVDP

-435 ERPQPTLSNSSI
+435 QRPQPTLSNSSM
-447 SSAIVPASAGTQP
+447 SSAIVPASTGTQP

-470 QSSSSMLPAGNQ
+470 QSTFSMLPAGNQ
-482 PQQPRPTASSQGPSS
+482 PQQPRPAASSQGPSS
-497 GLPHGSAVGPGH
+497 GFPHGSAVGPGH

-670 GARPVTPPTGM
+670 GARPVIPPTGM

-773 ASADKREAETLAKKY
+773 ASADKREVIFTLKNTFTPFSEAIFAETLAKKY

-829 GSADGLLQVR
+829 GSADGLLQ
-839 ADRIQSDLEEL
+839 EL
-850 MKALAERCKK
+850 MKALTERCKK

-886 LWDEEWDKFEDEGT
+886 LWDEEWDKFEDE
-900 IFDKSKEQ
+900 EQ

-968 EVPSPDYA
+968 EVPSPDNA

>member
-1 MRGLSLVDSSL
+1 
-12 ISLIYVFADSSMKGG
+12 
-27 KSKTETR
+27 
-34 SSKLSVAKKPA
+34 
-45 KAAGRSKAAAKDPNK
+45 
-60 PKRPAS
+60 
-66 AFFVFMEDF
+66 
-75 RQTYKKDHPNNKS
+75 
-88 VAAVGKAGGEKWK
+88 
-101 SLSDAEKAPFVAK
+101 
-114 ADKRKVEY
+114 
-122 EKTMKAYNKKLEEGP
+122 
-137 KEDEEESDK
+137 
-146 SVSEVND
+146 
-153 EDDADDGSD
+153 
-162 EGDPSK
+162 

-341 PEYRPSALP
+341 PGQFQPVPVGSATRPSQTIPTGAPDPGGSEYRPSALP

-636 IAHNSCILVIVS
+636 
-648 LSLILHFIEN
+648 
-658 SLFQGYVQQPVM
+658 YVQQPVM

-886 LWDEEWDKFEDEGT
+886 LWDEEWDKFEDE
-900 IFDKSKEQ
+900 EQ